1 MNIKKVLLALMS
13 VSMVSVAAKADSIQL
28 GDPAYGGNGCP
39 AGSASVTMSPDQ
51 SQLSILFDEYLVEAG
66 GDYGRRIARKSCNIA
81 IPVHVP
87 QGYSVAILGI
97 DYRGYT
103 YVPRGAQAKLSV
115 EYFFAGRRGPRYS
128 KTFRGPKDDEY
139 LVENNLIASSLV
151 WSACGANT
159 ILRANTS
166 MMGRTN
172 RHKDELLATVDSV
185 DVEAGLIYHLQWRRC
200 R

>member
-1 MNIKKVLLALMS
+1 MKIAKLALTLISAGLFSMS
-13 VSMVSVAAKADSIQL
+13 AQAGSIEL
-28 GDPAYGGNGCP
+28 GQPAYGGNGCP

-51 SQLSILFDEYLVEAG
+51 SALSILFDDYLVEAG
-66 GDYGRRIARKSCNIA
+66 GDTGKRIARKSCNIA

-103 YVPRGAQAKLSV
+103 YVPRGAQARFNV
-115 EYFFAGRRGPRYS
+115 EYFFAGRRGPRYR
-128 KTFRGPKDDEY
+128 KTFRGPVDDEY
-139 LVENNLIASSLV
+139 LLENDLVARSLV
-151 WSACGANT
+151 WSACGAQT

-166 MMGRTN
+166 MMARTN
-172 RHKDELLATVDSV
+172 RRKAEVLATVDSA
-185 DVEAGLIYHLQWRRC
+185 DVEAGIVYHVQWRRC